1 MPRVCNR
8 EGCGKR
14 IVGSDGRPSYD
25 RHFCSA
31 GCRREDKREHMAELR
46 RKARIGRCR
55 FCGRKTGK
63 DASQNTVVPR
73 NNAPPVNF
81 PGATG
86 TKPRRREQ
94 EPLWGRPSLGLATS
108 EKRATSPTQ
117 LEWHRKLP

>member
-14 IVGSDGRPSYD
+14 VVGKDGKPNYD
-25 RHFCSA
+25 HHFCSVE
-31 GCRREDKREHMAELR
+31 CRAEDKREHIAEVR

-55 FCGRKTGK
+55 FCGRKAGK

-81 PGATG
+81 PGANG
-86 TKPRRREQ
+86 TNHADASR
-94 EPLWGRPSLGLATS
+94 SLSIAAAS
-108 EKRATSPTQ
+108 RNQ
-117 LEWHRKLP
+117 Q